1 MKVFR
6 LIVAELT
13 ILFLIPLKGYSQSTD
28 IYIDLRGNK
37 YAAIN
42 SRGMLQCKEE
52 DRSES
57 TTFRCYIQLYKYT
70 STGQNT
76 EAIKDE
82 NGNDIYVYRT
92 TRHTERK
99 TEGGCDWKV
108 SKHFI
113 ISPDIVNSD
122 GEANAATMD
131 WATANGYL
139 ATARTNYY
147 SVPSFAVPKG
157 CAMYR
162 GKDNLDEPG
171 TWRVPTRGECAL
183 ILMFYKK
190 IEETQAETDFKP
202 FALSTS
208 ANTSYW
214 TATERGGGTT
224 GAWYMTFF
232 PDSQIAGYSLT
243 EFYRAKSESSYYL
256 RCIRDIPLK

>member
-13 ILFLIPLKGYSQSTD
+13 ILFLIPSKGYSQSTG

-57 TTFRCYIQLYKYT
+57 TTFRCHIQLYKYT

-82 NGNDIYVYRT
+82 NGNEIYVYRT

-122 GEANAATMD
+122 GEAKAATMD

-139 ATARTNYY
+139 ATAKTNYY

-190 IEETQAETDFKP
+190 IEESQVETSFKP
-202 FALSTS
+202 FALPTL
-208 ANTSYW
+208 TKTTYW
-214 TATERGGGTT
+214 SATESGGSVAE
-224 GAWYMTFF
+224 AWSMEFF
-232 PDSQIAGYSLT
+232 PDDRITGYNLT
-243 EFYRAKSESSYYL
+243 RGYKSKQKESYYL

>member
-13 ILFLIPLKGYSQSTD
+13 ILFLIPLKGYSQSTG
-28 IYIDLRGNK
+28 IYTDLRGNK

-57 TTFRCYIQLYKYT
+57 PTFRCYIQLYEYT

-76 EAIKDE
+76 KPIKETD
-82 NGNDIYVYRT
+82 GKDIYVYRT

-99 TEGGCDWKV
+99 TNGGCDWKV

-122 GEANAATMD
+122 GETKAATMD

-139 ATARTNYY
+139 ATARTNDY

-162 GKDNLDEPG
+162 GKNNQDEQG

-190 IEETQAETDFKP
+190 MEGTQAETDFKP
-202 FALSTS
+202 FALPTLTSTI
-208 ANTSYW
+208 YW
-214 TATERGGGTT
+214 SATEKGGGTSD
-224 GAWYMTFF
+224 AWLMEFF
-232 PDSQIAGYSLT
+232 PDDHIKGYNLRSISKKNT
-243 EFYRAKSESSYYL
+243 YYL
-256 RCIRDIPLK
+256 RCIRDIPQ